1 MTEESPVF
9 VQFPHPGGEH
19 IPPGDDMPWNIH
31 PHGRKFLVS
40 RGRYIDEDSR
50 AGSAVLTLW
59 GEWEPPSRVVRRW
72 PKNGRLPRVLHRPYW
87 VRPAKDVFRQNTDP
101 WIWGERML
109 YSNCKQIVGP
119 ERRPTSMQKLH
130 RGSVL
135 CFGSSIDG
143 EFCIDTVF
151 VVASYEPW
159 VPAHASQLNVS
170 DAFAVCTG
178 GSITAGGT
186 DANVDLTLYRGATI
200 DEPVEGMYSFVPARR
215 ADSKDSRFARP
226 AIHDL
231 PGLINPASK
240 QSTRGSKR
248 PLPAS
253 EIRRAWDS
261 VRRQVLEARAV
272 LAVSVDTP
280 PEEDVT
286 GAVPATRRSR
296 C

>member
-31 PHGRKFLVS
+31 PHRRKFLVS

-143 EFCIDTVF
+143 EFCIDTRLRRRLPRTVG
-151 VVASYEPW
+151 AGPRIPTQRERRLRCLHRS
-159 VPAHASQLNVS
+159 
-170 DAFAVCTG
+170 
-178 GSITAGGT
+178 GGT
-186 DANVDLTLYRGATI
+186 Q
-200 DEPVEGMYSFVPARR
+200 F
-215 ADSKDSRFARP
+215 
-226 AIHDL
+226 
-231 PGLINPASK
+231 
-240 QSTRGSKR
+240 
-248 PLPAS
+248 
-253 EIRRAWDS
+253 
-261 VRRQVLEARAV
+261 
-272 LAVSVDTP
+272 P
-280 PEEDVT
+280 P
-286 GAVPATRRSR
+286 TRRSR
-296 C
+296 ARHNSVEWRWRSPRLDSPSRRLIVGCASVRWSSVR